1 MLRDPMR
8 GAAGEAGAPDPKR
21 PLVYTSTT
29 TTPTPN
35 RATCCAKK
43 KKYSVTNRSL
53 QGHRIKML
61 LPFLFLKK
69 SFCRADEISSRF
81 FFERKLSSRFL
92 NHIRE
97 MRQGTGCCSS
107 DLASKLKHPKGQE
120 PLCKSASRI
129 LLIPT
134 QNQKESCAPH
144 FDSVHLCS

>member
-1 MLRDPMR
+1 VQKKNVQCHQPEF
-8 GAAGEAGAPDPKR
+8 AGPQDQNAFAF
-21 PLVYTSTT
+21 SF
-29 TTPTPN
+29 
-35 RATCCAKK
+35 KK
-43 KKYSVTNRSL
+43 KAFAEQMRSP
-53 QGHRIKML
+53 Q
-61 LPFLFLKK
+61 
-69 SFCRADEISSRF
+69 DF

-120 PLCKSASRI
+120 PLCKSASKI